1 MHLGGL
7 DMGLTKCILGHYL
20 ELCSNKNTDLV
31 YGIDDVRGVN
41 NLKQLMTTKADLNG
55 RDLSKFQIV
64 NPGEFVFNHRTS
76 RNGSKF
82 SIAYND
88 GDKPIICTEDYVVF
102 KIRDDCKK
110 ILNARWLYMFFNRPE
125 FDRFVITNSWG
136 SSTEFYNWEDIQAI
150 GLELPPLLIQRKYA
164 NIYNAMLENQ
174 KSYERGL
181 DDIKLVC
188 DAYIEDLRREMPC
201 EAIGFYIEE
210 VNQKNI
216 GNLKLDSVRGIAT
229 SKEFINTKAN
239 MEGVSLENYKVVE
252 PGMIAFIS
260 DTSRRADKMSLA
272 LNQSCENYL
281 VSSISTV
288 IQTDNT
294 KLLPKYLYLFF
305 CRTEFDRYAR
315 FHSWGSAR
323 ETFSLDDMKEVR
335 MPLPS
340 IDVQKAIVGI
350 YEAYK
355 IRKEINEKLKAQI
368 KDICPIL
375 IKGSIEEARKAKEA

>member
-1 MHLGGL
+1 MELIRIKLGKYIEL
-7 DMGLTKCILGHYL
+7 FSEKCNIPNL
-20 ELCSNKNTDLV
+20 SN
-31 YGIDDVRGVN
+31 DDVSGVN
-41 NLKQLMTTKADLNG
+41 KDKEFFEPSNQVGSDTSKYKIVPPGYFACNLMHVG
-55 RDLSKFQIV
+55 RDVVL
-64 NPGEFVFNHRTS
+64 P
-76 RNGSKF
+76 
-82 SIAYND
+82 IAYNHSNNN
-88 GDKPIICTEDYVVF
+88 KIVSPAYQVF
-102 KIRDDCKK
+102 KFLDNEE
-110 ILNARWLYMFFNRPE
+110 LLSEYFFLYLKSSE
-125 FDRFVITNSWG
+125 IDRFFWFNTDGSVRDGMSWHD
-136 SSTEFYNWEDIQAI
+136 FI
-150 GLELPPLLIQRKYA
+150 GVEMELPPLPIQQKYVDV
-164 NIYNAMLENQ
+164 YNAMLENQ
-174 KSYERGL
+174 KNYERGL
-181 DDIKLVC
+181 EDLKLVC
-188 DAYIEDLRREMPC
+188 DAYVENLRRQMLC
-201 EAIGFYIEE
+201 EAIGPYIEE
-210 VNQKNI
+210 FNQKNI
-216 GNLKLDSVRGIAT
+216 DNLKLNSVRGIAT

-272 LNQSCENYL
+272 LNQSEENYL

-335 MPLPS
+335 MPLPP
-340 IDVQKAIVGI
+340 IYVQKAIVGI
-350 YEAYK
+350 YEAYT

-375 IKGSIEEARKAKEA
+375 IKGSLEEGYNE